1 MQLSKNK
8 KLFLNFLFHFLNLHQ
23 ILNIL
28 KQTVIIIANVFE
40 KLQTVKN
47 LLRALSKKRRFRTRF
62 ESQHVKASQIL
73 AIYPW
78 QHLYHVFSSYSLK
91 LIWKMSPLVS
101 GETLEV
107 FLNILTAKGKYP
119 VKIVRIC
126 NSQFKRNYLKNEKLL
141 LNFLF
146 HFLSPH
152 TILII
157 LKEKMFVLG
166 NVFAEL
172 QTVKNLL
179 GPLSKKSA
187 FRTRFERQHLKPSQV
202 IEKCPWE
209 HFDLVFWSFSGKLV
223 WKMSPLVLGQ
233 VLGVFFNA
241 FTADGRNPDQDC
253 ENLEL
258 RI

>member
-1 MQLSKNK
+1 MLLSKNQ
-8 KLFLNFLFHFLNLHQ
+8 KLFLNFLSHFLNLQQ
-23 ILNIL
+23 IVNIL
-28 KQTVIIIANVFE
+28 KQTMIVIANVFE

-146 HFLSPH
+146 HIWNLLQ
-152 TILII
+152 ILII
-157 LKEKMFVLG
+157 LKEKMFVIA
-166 NVFAEL
+166 NVFAKLE
-172 QTVKNLL
+172 TVKNFLRT
-179 GPLSKKSA
+179 LSKKPRYKTCFDSQHVEA
-187 FRTRFERQHLKPSQV
+187 SQILGRSPWKRFYH
-202 IEKCPWE
+202 
-209 HFDLVFWSFSGKLV
+209 VFSSSFSIKLI
-223 WKMSPLVLGQ
+223 WKMSLIVLGEI
-233 VLGVFFNA
+233 LEVFVNTLIA
-241 FTADGRNPDQDC
+241 ADRY
-253 ENLEL
+253 LV
-258 RI
+258 

>member
-1 MQLSKNK
+1 
-8 KLFLNFLFHFLNLHQ
+8 
-23 ILNIL
+23 
-28 KQTVIIIANVFE
+28 
-40 KLQTVKN
+40 
-47 LLRALSKKRRFRTRF
+47 
-62 ESQHVKASQIL
+62 
-73 AIYPW
+73 
-78 QHLYHVFSSYSLK
+78 
-91 LIWKMSPLVS
+91 MSPLVS

-157 LKEKMFVLG
+157 LKERMFVLG

-179 GPLSKKSA
+179 GPLSKKPA
-187 FRTRFERQHLKPSQV
+187 FRTRFETQHLKPSQV

-209 HFDLVFWSFSGKLV
+209 HFDLVF
-223 WKMSPLVLGQ
+223 
-233 VLGVFFNA
+233 
-241 FTADGRNPDQDC
+241 
-253 ENLEL
+253 
-258 RI
+258 